1 VAQKIVDAL
10 SRPITLDGH
19 DVFVTSSIG
28 IAVSPPSLDD
38 DLVRDADAAM
48 YRAKQVGRNNYQF
61 YTPEM
66 NAQAFE
72 RLTLENNM
80 RSALEWE
87 EFVLLYQPQVDLKTG
102 RIVGAEV
109 LLRWRH
115 PRTGLVPPAEFIH
128 VLEESGLIVPVG
140 DWILRTACAQAR
152 TWADSGL
159 PPLRMA
165 VNLSPRQFNQQD
177 LAQRL
182 ARILA
187 ETGLD
192 PSCLELELTESLLME
207 DINISSAMLDELRV
221 FMGLR
226 LSIDDFGTGYSSLS
240 YLKRFPLDT
249 LKIDRT
255 FVRDVTIDP
264 DDAAIVSSIIGLAH
278 NLRLK
283 VVAEGVESGEQLAY
297 LREHGC
303 DQVQGYYFSEPL
315 PAEEFSEL
323 LKKGKPLLSVS
334 ARD

>member
-1 VAQKIVDAL
+1 MVDAL
-10 SRPITLDGH
+10 SRPIDLDGH
-19 DVFVTSSIG
+19 EVFVTSSIG
-28 IAVSPPSLDD
+28 IAVSLPSPND

-48 YRAKQVGRNNYQF
+48 YRAKQAGRNNYQF
-61 YTPEM
+61 HAPEM
-66 NAQAFE
+66 NVQVSE
-72 RLTLENNM
+72 RLNLENNM
-80 RSALEWE
+80 RGALERE
-87 EFVLLYQPQVDLKTG
+87 EFVLLYQPQVDLQTG

-115 PRTGLVPPAEFIH
+115 PYVGLVPPAEFIH

-140 DWILRTACAQAR
+140 DWILRTACARAR
-152 TWADSGL
+152 AWADSGL
-159 PPLRMA
+159 PPLRLA
-165 VNLSPRQFNQQD
+165 VNLSPRQFKGDD

-182 ARILA
+182 GRVLD

-207 DINISSAMLDELRV
+207 DINVSNAMLNELRAI
-221 FMGLR
+221 MGLK

-264 DDAAIVSSIIGLAH
+264 DDAAIVSSMITLAH

-283 VVAEGVESGEQLAY
+283 VVAEGVENEEKLTY

-303 DQVQGYYFSEPL
+303 DLVQGYYFSEPL

-323 LKKGKPLLSVS
+323 LERGKPLLSVS
-334 ARD
+334 APD